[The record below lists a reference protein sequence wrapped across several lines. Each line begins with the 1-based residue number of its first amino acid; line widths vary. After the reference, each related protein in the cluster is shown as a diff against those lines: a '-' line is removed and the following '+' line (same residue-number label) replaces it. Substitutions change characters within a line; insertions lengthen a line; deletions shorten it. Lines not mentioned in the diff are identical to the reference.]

1 MYRVSAQRNETM
13 EQFQIETAQNISIS
27 QNTAH
32 LGDRMLAYVIDSFII
47 LVYTILTVLLLFS
60 LDVNF
65 SDMWSLYMVLS
76 LPAFFYY
83 VLLESLMNGQTV
95 GKNLMQIRV
104 VKLDGSKP
112 GFASYFIRWI
122 LRIIDVVLTSGGVA
136 VFTILIKGTGQ
147 RVGDIAA
154 GTTVITEKKKIFLK
168 DTLLRDLPADY
179 SPKFPQVT
187 IFKDREM
194 QTIKELY
201 DAAKRNGDHN
211 VIVSL
216 SDQIKKVM
224 EIVTDLKPVEFVDIV
239 IKDYNYYTQQM

>member
-1 MYRVSAQRNETM
+1 M

-32 LGDRMLAYVIDSFII
+32 LGDRMLAYLIDSFII
-47 LVYTILTVLLLFS
+47 LAYTILIVLLLFS
-60 LDVNF
+60 LDVDF
-65 SDMWSLYMVLS
+65 GDMWSLYLMLS
-76 LPAFFYY
+76 LPAFLYY
-83 VLLESLMNGQTV
+83 VLLESIMNGQTV
-95 GKNLMQIRV
+95 GKYLMQIRV

-112 GFASYFIRWI
+112 GFACYFIRWI
-122 LRIIDVVLTSGGVA
+122 LRIIDVVLTTGGVA
-136 VFTILIKGTGQ
+136 VLTILIKGTGQ

-154 GTTVITEKKKIFLK
+154 GTTVITEKKKFFLK
-168 DTLLRDLPADY
+168 DTLLRELPEDY
-179 SPKFPQVT
+179 SPKFPQV
-187 IFKDREM
+187 ILFKDREM

-216 SDQIKKVM
+216 SDQIKKVT
-224 EIVTDLKPVEFVDIV
+224 EIATETKPVEFVETV

>member
-1 MYRVSAQRNETM
+1 M

-32 LGDRMLAYVIDSFII
+32 LGDRMLAYLIDSFII
-47 LVYTILTVLLLFS
+47 LVYFVLIIILLVS
-60 LDVNF
+60 LDAD
-65 SDMWSLYMVLS
+65 SGDMWALYMVFS
-76 LPAFFYY
+76 LPAFLYY
-83 VLLESLMNGQTV
+83 LLLETFMNGQTV
-95 GKNLMQIRV
+95 GKSLMQIRV

-122 LRIIDVVLTSGGVA
+122 LRIIDVVLTTGGVA

-154 GTTVITEKKKIFLK
+154 GTTVITEKKRIFLR
-168 DTLLRDLPADY
+168 DTLLRDLPVGY
-179 SPKFPQVT
+179 SPKYPQVT
-187 IFKDREM
+187 LFKDREI

-211 VIVSL
+211 IIVSL
-216 SDQIKKVM
+216 SDQVKKVT
-224 EIVTDLKPVEFVDIV
+224 EIVTDLKPVEFVDII